1 MNLRLVNLDCP
12 SCGSAM
18 RGEGLDTI
26 FFCGHCG
33 DAAVLAEE
41 GLQTIDSLAL
51 MPAAGRRAQVWR
63 PAWRV
68 ETQVRVHGRI
78 RSGGRET
85 PGWEGTRVFYIPAF
99 NLSLDDLC
107 RLTRGLSEVSETTA
121 ELPREPIHGGT
132 LSIDDALTLI
142 RHILIG
148 DEVRR
153 SDNLAS
159 VMVDVDEISRGLV
172 ALPFEVGEG
181 RLRCAVTGVTV
192 RLPKG

>member
-1 MNLRLVNLDCP
+1 
-12 SCGSAM
+12 M

-33 DAAVLAEE
+33 DAAILDDE
-41 GLQTIDSLAL
+41 GLQTIESTAL

-68 ETQVRVHGRI
+68 EAEVRVHARI
-78 RSGGRET
+78 RSGSRET

-99 NLSLDDLC
+99 DLTLHDLS
-107 RLTRGLSEVSETTA
+107 RLTRALSEVSETTA
-121 ELPREPIHGGT
+121 EVPREPIHGGT
-132 LSIDDALTLI
+132 LRIDDALILI

-159 VMVDVDEISRGLV
+159 VMIDVDEISRGLV
-172 ALPFEVGEG
+172 ALPFELDQG
-181 RLRCAVTGVTV
+181 RMRCAVTGVTV
-192 RLPKG
+192 RLPSG